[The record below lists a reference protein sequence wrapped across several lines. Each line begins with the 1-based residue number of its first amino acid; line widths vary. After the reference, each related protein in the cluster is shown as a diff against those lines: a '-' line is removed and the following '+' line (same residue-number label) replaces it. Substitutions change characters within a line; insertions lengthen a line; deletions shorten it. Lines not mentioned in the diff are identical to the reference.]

1 MYFEV
6 GAASLEECRI
16 NTLTIIRFVENSMAH
31 GWFLLILYNP
41 VIYFLS
47 DVLPLL

>member
-16 NTLTIIRFVENSMAH
+16 NTWTIIRFV
-31 GWFLLILYNP
+31 NP
-41 VIYFLS
+41 VVYFLS